1 MKTTIPDPR
10 NQLMSLYD
18 AFYDDRLHYASDRP
32 EAMTALECTSL
43 LMTIE
48 AKVGEAGNYVPSAE
62 FYRATLGEL
71 EAVLNDQTESVKE
84 AFASL
89 GIRRLNSQN
98 VLGTT

>member
-1 MKTTIPDPR
+1 MKTTTPDPR

-18 AFYDDRLHYASDRP
+18 SFYDDRLHYSSDRP
-32 EAMTALECTSL
+32 EAKTALECTSL

-48 AKVGEAGNYVPSAE
+48 AKVGKACNYVPASE

-71 EAVLNDQTESVKE
+71 EAVLNDQTEAVKE

-89 GIRRLNSQN
+89 GMRPA
-98 VLGTT
+98 